1 MTVASSTNKIT
12 YAGNGSTRKWPFT
25 FKVLDPSHLQVIVTD
40 TNGAETTLSAG
51 YSVDLDDNVVTY
63 PIDDLQDPLP
73 SGYKITL
80 LRWLPI
86 VQELDLKN
94 QSNYEAEA
102 LEREYDYLTMTVQQL
117 KEITDRSLVFP
128 VSSNDTARPEYL
140 LNAMQTATSNA
151 QKYAE
156 QAKAHEESVST
167 TASEAIS
174 EVNSNTESALANIQ
188 EASDSADYA
197 LQTIDEKTTI
207 VKNYADTVSA
217 TIDTHNADTT
227 ANAAAIQSQVPELSF
242 TVSDGTA
249 PSSDTAV
256 LKTLL
261 SNLANRIKQ
270 IKGTSSWRDDNTSI
284 ATLNSENSAR
294 LASINDLYA
303 KTNDLY
309 AKTTDIYNR
318 INGRAWSPASS
329 GYLKLDA
336 NHGSFI
342 IQWGIVSRP
351 DNDSGTLVTF
361 PITFPNTC
369 LSVVAYDYTK
379 IVSTSQCRFFGNG
392 VNTAYYLAIGY

>member
-117 KEITDRSLVFP
+117 KEITDRSLVLP

-140 LNAMQTATSNA
+140 LSAMQTATSNA

-284 ATLNSENSAR
+284 ATLNSENYAR
-294 LASINDLYA
+294 VVSI
-303 KTNDLY
+303 NDLY

-342 IQWGIVSRP
+342 IQWGIVSEP
-351 DNDSGTLVTF
+351 DSNHGTLVTF

-379 IVSTSQCRFFGNG
+379 IVSTSQCRVFGNG
-392 VNTAYYLAIGY
+392 SHTAYYLAIGY

>member
-117 KEITDRSLVFP
+117 KEITDRSLVIP

-174 EVNSNTESALANIQ
+174 EVNSNTESALAKIQ
-188 EASDSADYA
+188 EASDSVDYA

-242 TVSDGTA
+242 TISDGTA

-284 ATLNSENSAR
+284 ATLNSENYAR
-294 LASINDLYA
+294 FVSI
-303 KTNDLY
+303 NDLY

-318 INGRAWSPASS
+318 INGRAWSAASS

-342 IQWGIVSRP
+342 IQWGIV
-351 DNDSGTLVTF
+351 NDRDDETLVTF
-361 PITFPNTC
+361 PIAFPNTC
-369 LSVVAYDYTK
+369 LSVVAYDYTT
-379 IVSTSQCRFFGNG
+379 IVSTSQFRVFGSSIHP
-392 VNTAYYLAIGY
+392 TYYLAIGY